1 MTKALATDMVLEQLE
16 QVLGVDQFPTEAKQ
30 RGALLLSRLKSP
42 VQVVLLG
49 RENSGK
55 SRLANML
62 LGDAVMPTIP
72 DVPALEIAAGPVP
85 RTVYLMEDGSSQQ
98 QNAAEVGQ
106 PVPPGTA
113 IVRVEHPL
121 PLLNKLSLTE
131 VSLTGSPANQQAAAD
146 WAIQRADI
154 VLWCTQ
160 TFDATEQALWS
171 SAQDALKDHS
181 FLILT
186 KADQLLMKGSLPD
199 RIAQLEDVVAE
210 EFYSLFPVATLQAIT
225 ARQPD
230 GTRDK
235 DLWDASGG
243 KALLDAILRLV
254 DTGRTA
260 DTDNARMFLNRYAA
274 ALPEVTRVAKPA
286 PATSGPSK
294 SAPNSDKQK
303 TAARLATKGNSQ
315 DTKEVLSKA
324 LEFLKNRAN
333 TLINTLDDTGPD
345 KQVFVLDHCLETANI
360 LTEMM
365 LDLELTDPLVV
376 EIQDDVMECTD
387 MMLLFQLEKTE
398 DAAADAVTLLLQLK
412 KGMSEVAVA

>member
-1 MTKALATDMVLEQLE
+1 MTKALATDMVLQQLE
-16 QVLGVDQFPTEAKQ
+16 SVLDAEQFPADAKQ
-30 RGALLLSRLKSP
+30 RGALLLSRLKAP

-49 RENSGK
+49 RKDSGK

-62 LGDAVMPTIP
+62 LGDAVMPSVP
-72 DVPALEIAAGPVP
+72 EVPALEIAAGPVP

-98 QNAAEVGQ
+98 QDTAQAGQ
-106 PVPPGTA
+106 PVPSGTA
-113 IVRVEHPL
+113 IVRVEHPS

-146 WAIQRADI
+146 WAMQRADI

-160 TFDATEQALWS
+160 SFDATEQALWN

-181 FLILT
+181 FLVLT
-186 KADQLLMKGSLPD
+186 KADQLLMKGTLPD
-199 RIAQLEDVVAE
+199 RIAQMEDVVAE

-225 ARQPD
+225 ARGPD
-230 GTRDK
+230 GTRDN

-243 KALLDAILRLV
+243 KALMEAILRLV

-274 ALPEVTRVAKPA
+274 ILPQVARPVVASKPGT
-286 PATSGPSK
+286 P
-294 SAPNSDKQK
+294 K
-303 TAARLATKGNSQ
+303 TAAPSGKGQEIGQ
-315 DTKEVLSKA
+315 DTKQVFSKA
-324 LEFLKNRAN
+324 LAFLQSRAN
-333 TLINTLDDTGPD
+333 TLINTLDQHGPD
-345 KQVFVLDHCLETANI
+345 KQVFVLDHCLETANT

-365 LDLELTDPLVV
+365 ENIDLSDPIVV
-376 EIQDDVMECTD
+376 DIQDDVMECTD
-387 MMLLFQLEKTE
+387 MMLLFQLEKTD

-412 KGMSEVAVA
+412 KEMSEAAVA